1 MIEIKSDQKYGR
13 TTIRG
18 CLIEIW
24 KRELSDM
31 GTFTRILRSWKEDL
45 RGKNKN
51 GTAGV
56 DSQPAEIWE

>member
-1 MIEIKSDQKYGR
+1 
-13 TTIRG
+13 
-18 CLIEIW
+18 LIEIW
-24 KRELSDM
+24 KRALSDM
-31 GTFTRILRSWKEDL
+31 ATFTRILRSWKEDL